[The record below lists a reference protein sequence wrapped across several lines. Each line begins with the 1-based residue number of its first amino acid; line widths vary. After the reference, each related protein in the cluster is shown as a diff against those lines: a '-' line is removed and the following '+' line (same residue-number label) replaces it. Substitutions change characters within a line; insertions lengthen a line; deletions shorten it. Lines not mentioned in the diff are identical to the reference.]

1 MKFSVPEPVINAIEL
16 DGCGRLMLSIVT
28 KCARKTGLNAEDLFQ
43 EAMIYYLR
51 HKHKHDASRGARTT
65 FVHQLMRSFCNWK
78 YRETLCNKRKAPG
91 RIDFNKLVASSKASP
106 WLDTDAQA
114 IVNAGLLGVVRSVG
128 GVAQQMS
135 WDYQRA
141 EAALG
146 ELKQAYSKRSASQV
160 WVDKEVQA

>member
-1 MKFSVPEPVINAIEL
+1 MKFSIPDAVITAPEL
-16 DGCGRLMLSIVT
+16 DGCGKLMLSIVT

-43 EAMIYYLR
+43 EAMMYYLR
-51 HKHKHDASRGARTT
+51 HRHKHDASRGARTT

-78 YRETLCNKRKAPG
+78 YRETLCTKRRAPS
-91 RIDFNKLVASSKASP
+91 RLDFNKIVASSKATP

-114 IVNAGLLGVVRSVG
+114 VVNAGLLGVVRSVG
-128 GVAQQMS
+128 GVAEQMD

-146 ELKQAYSKRSASQV
+146 EIRQAYSKRNASKV
-160 WVDKEVQA
+160 YVDKEPA